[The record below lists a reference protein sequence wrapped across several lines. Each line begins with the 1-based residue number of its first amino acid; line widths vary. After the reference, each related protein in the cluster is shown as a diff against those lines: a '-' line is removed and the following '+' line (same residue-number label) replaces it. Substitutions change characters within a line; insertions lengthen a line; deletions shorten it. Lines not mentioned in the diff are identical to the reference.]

1 MRVKVGVLLVLLIAV
16 LSSCSQSGNTAV
28 TESTITSSSEASA
41 SLTEMTIDSSSE
53 SSESSNDVDYSPV
66 DIFISDVV
74 MPQIEVDEHNIEV
87 VDDEHPELKTAVA
100 DICAIYEDIY
110 EADQIV
116 YRLYRVDRELI
127 SFVVTVSEA
136 DIENGYTL
144 NMRGEVLSIRD
155 VVADFPESCRSSI
168 EDQISFYVDNHYINY
183 EPAEVDLLTYD
194 NAIWWI
200 DANSL
205 VLLIDGYTYRVP
217 FGEGFAEEIVN
228 YDGEYF
234 AVYVAGELG
243 IDGDTL
249 SFFRGALTYDELSQM
264 TLSFNGEAVDILP
277 EEFDST
283 AGVANGYVYH
293 PESGPSYLWIRH
305 QGWYDE
311 FYFRE
316 LLEIGSGSAEVIY
329 MDRGYEEC
337 VFDQN
342 DLISMIPE

>member
-1 MRVKVGVLLVLLIAV
+1 MKHNRLIAALILV
-16 LSSCSQSGNTAV
+16 SLFIVSCNNTSTETTTSVSTTITEITSEEV
-28 TESTITSSSEASA
+28 TEISETSEEVSF
-41 SLTEMTIDSSSE
+41 M
-53 SSESSNDVDYSPV
+53 PV
-66 DIFISDVV
+66 EIFISDAG
-74 MPQIEVDEHNIEV
+74 MPQIEADEHSIEV
-87 VDDEHPELKTAVA
+87 TDDSHPELKAAVE
-100 DICAIYEDIY
+100 DICATY
-110 EADQIV
+110 EALYEGDEIT

-144 NMRGEVLSIRD
+144 NMRGEELSIRD

-168 EDQISFYVDNHYINY
+168 EDQISFYVDNQYINY

-217 FGEGFAEEIVN
+217 FGEGFADEIVN

-234 AVYVAGELG
+234 AVYVEGELG

-277 EEFDST
+277 EGFDST

-316 LLEIGSGSAEVIY
+316 LLEIGSGSADVIY

-342 DLISMIPE
+342 DLTALIP